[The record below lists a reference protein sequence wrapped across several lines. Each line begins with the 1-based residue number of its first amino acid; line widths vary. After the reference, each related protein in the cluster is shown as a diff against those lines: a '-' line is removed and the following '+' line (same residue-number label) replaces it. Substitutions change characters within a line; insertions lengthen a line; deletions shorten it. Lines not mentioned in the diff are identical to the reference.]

1 MSKKKKIIVL
11 TCMIALLV
19 TTAVLNFVFAGSV
32 SAGKDNASPTASY
45 FTEVKTTRNSSRN
58 KQLAQIDEVLA
69 SGTENAETKSEA
81 LAMKLKISKI
91 MEQENLLENLIKA
104 KGYNEVAVTIG
115 MSSDNV
121 SIIVK
126 DAEFDQDD
134 AILIYTI
141 CANEVNATPDNVY
154 IQAIS

>member
-11 TCMIALLV
+11 SCMIALLI
-19 TTAVLNFVFAGSV
+19 TTAVLNFVFAQSV
-32 SAGKDNASPTASY
+32 SANDDATPTASY
-45 FTEVKTTRNSSRN
+45 ITEVKATRNTSRN
-58 KQLAQIDEVLA
+58 KQLTQIDEVIT
-69 SGTENAETKSEA
+69 SDIENEEAKNEA

-104 KGYNEVAVTIG
+104 KGYEEVAVTIG

-141 CANEVNATPDNVY
+141 CANEVNASPDNVY

>member
-11 TCMIALLV
+11 SCMIALLI
-19 TTAVLNFVFAGSV
+19 TTAVLNFVFAQSV
-32 SAGKDNASPTASY
+32 SANDDATPTASY
-45 FTEVKTTRNSSRN
+45 FTEMKATRNTSRN
-58 KQLAQIDEVLA
+58 KQLTQIDEVIT
-69 SGTENAETKSEA
+69 SDIENEEAKNEA

-104 KGYNEVAVTIG
+104 KGYEEVAVTIG

-141 CANEVNATPDNVY
+141 CANEVNASPDNV
-154 IQAIS
+154 

>member
-1 MSKKKKIIVL
+1 
-11 TCMIALLV
+11 MI
-19 TTAVLNFVFAGSV
+19 
-32 SAGKDNASPTASY
+32 
-45 FTEVKTTRNSSRN
+45 SSD
-58 KQLAQIDEVLA
+58 I
-69 SGTENAETKSEA
+69 ENEEAKNEA

-104 KGYNEVAVTIG
+104 KGYEEVAVTIG

-141 CANEVNATPDNVY
+141 CANEVNASPDNVY

>member
-11 TCMIALLV
+11 TCRIALLV
-19 TTAVLNFVFAGSV
+19 TTAVLNFVFASSV
-32 SAGKDNASPTASY
+32 AANNDTTPAASY
-45 FTEVKTTRNSSRN
+45 FSEVKATRNTSRN
-58 KQLAQIDEVLA
+58 KQLAHIDEVIA
-69 SGTENAETKSEA
+69 SGTDNEEAKKEA
-81 LAMKLKISKI
+81 LAMKLKISRI

-104 KGYNEVAVTIG
+104 KGYDDVAVTIG

-126 DAEFDQDD
+126 DSEFDQDD

-141 CANEVNATPDNVY
+141 CANEVNASPDNVY

>member
-11 TCMIALLV
+11 SCMIALLV
-19 TTAVLNFVFAGSV
+19 TTAVLNFVFAQSV
-32 SAGKDNASPTASY
+32 SASDDATPTASY
-45 FTEVKTTRNSSRN
+45 FSEVKTTRNTSRN
-58 KQLAQIDEVLA
+58 KQLAQIDEVI
-69 SGTENAETKSEA
+69 SSDVENEEA
-81 LAMKLKISKI
+81 KNEAIAMKLKISKI

-104 KGYNEVAVTIG
+104 KGYDEVAVTIG

-141 CANEVNATPDNVY
+141 CANEVNASPDNVY

>member
-1 MSKKKKIIVL
+1 
-11 TCMIALLV
+11 
-19 TTAVLNFVFAGSV
+19 
-32 SAGKDNASPTASY
+32 
-45 FTEVKTTRNSSRN
+45 
-58 KQLAQIDEVLA
+58 
-69 SGTENAETKSEA
+69 
-81 LAMKLKISKI
+81 MKLKISKI

-104 KGYNEVAVTIG
+104 KGYEEVAVTIG

-141 CANEVNATPDNVY
+141 CANEVNASPDNVY
-154 IQAIS
+154 IQAISW

>member
-19 TTAVLNFVFAGSV
+19 TTAVLNFVFASSV
-32 SAGKDNASPTASY
+32 AANNDATPTASY
-45 FTEVKTTRNSSRN
+45 FSEVKATRNTSRN
-58 KQLAQIDEVLA
+58 KQLAQIDEVIA
-69 SGTENAETKSEA
+69 SETDNEEAKKEA
-81 LAMKLKISKI
+81 LAMKLKISGI

-104 KGYNEVAVTIG
+104 KGYEEVAVTIG

-126 DAEFDQDD
+126 DADFNQDD

-141 CANEVNATPDNVY
+141 CANEVNTSPDNVY

>member
-11 TCMIALLV
+11 SCMIALLV
-19 TTAVLNFVFAGSV
+19 TTAVLNFVFADSV
-32 SAGKDNASPTASY
+32 SAKNGDATPTASY
-45 FTEVKTTRNSSRN
+45 FSEVKTTRNSSRN
-58 KQLAQIDEVLA
+58 KQLAQIDEVIA
-69 SGTENAETKSEA
+69 SGEDNEEA
-81 LAMKLKISKI
+81 KKEAVAMKLKLSKI

-104 KGYNEVAVTIG
+104 KGYDEVAVTIG

-121 SIIVK
+121 SVIVK
-126 DAEFDQDD
+126 DADFDQDD
-134 AILIYTI
+134 AVMIYTI

>member
-1 MSKKKKIIVL
+1 VITSDI
-11 TCMIALLV
+11 
-19 TTAVLNFVFAGSV
+19 
-32 SAGKDNASPTASY
+32 
-45 FTEVKTTRNSSRN
+45 
-58 KQLAQIDEVLA
+58 
-69 SGTENAETKSEA
+69 ENEEAKNEA

-104 KGYNEVAVTIG
+104 KGYEEVAVTIG

-141 CANEVNATPDNVY
+141 CANEVNASPDNVY

>member
-1 MSKKKKIIVL
+1 MSKKKKVFIL
-11 TCMIALLV
+11 SCLIALLV
-19 TTAVLNFVFAGSV
+19 TTAVLNFVLSSSV
-32 SAGKDNASPTASY
+32 TSGDGNATPTASY

-58 KQLAQIDEVLA
+58 QQLAQIDEIIA
-69 SGTENAETKSEA
+69 SSTDGSEAKNEA
-81 LAMKLKISKI
+81 LAMKIKLTTI

-104 KGYNEVAVTIG
+104 KGYEEVAVTIG
-115 MSSDNV
+115 MTSDNV

-134 AILIYTI
+134 AILIYTL
-141 CANEVNATPDNVY
+141 CSNEVNATPDNVY

>member
-19 TTAVLNFVFAGSV
+19 TTAVLNFVFASSV
-32 SAGKDNASPTASY
+32 TANNDTTPTASY
-45 FTEVKTTRNSSRN
+45 FSEVKTTRNTSRN
-58 KQLAQIDEVLA
+58 KQLAQIDEVIA
-69 SGTENAETKSEA
+69 SETDNEEAKKEA
-81 LAMKLKISKI
+81 LAMKVKISKI

-104 KGYNEVAVTIG
+104 KGYDEVAVTIG

-141 CANEVNATPDNVY
+141 CANEVNASPDNVY